1 MATDTLLDEARDLL
15 DDAVKLRRTLH
26 RQPEIG
32 LELPFAQERVV
43 EALDGLPLE
52 VTRGRSTTSVTAMLT
67 GSRPGPTIV
76 LRGDMD
82 ALPMPEDTGVEFASR
97 VNGTMH
103 ACGHDLHTSMLAGAA
118 RVLSA
123 RRDELAGRVLF
134 MFQPGEEGQ
143 HGARYMLEEGLLDVG
158 ADSPVDK
165 AFALHVTTMLPSGF
179 VGLKTGPMLASAD
192 VLRITVTGRG
202 GHASMPHAAL
212 DPIPVACE
220 IVQAIQTMITRRVD
234 VFDPAVVTV
243 AQIVSGTTS
252 NVIPETVFILGT
264 IRAVSER
271 TRSLVHDELRRVAE
285 GVATAHGATAA
296 VEIEAGYPVTIND
309 NDVASFASGVA
320 RDLLGDDKV
329 LTMPTPVMGAEDWS
343 YVLQRV
349 PGAMAFLGACT
360 PGLDPRTAPP
370 NHSNRVTFDE
380 AAMTAGIGLYAAVAL
395 RHLTS

>member
-43 EALDGLPLE
+43 EALDGLPLV

-82 ALPMPEDTGVEFASR
+82 ALPMPEDTGVEFAST
-97 VNGTMH
+97 VKGAMH

-123 RRDELAGRVLF
+123 RRGELAGRVLF

-143 HGARYMLEEGLLDVG
+143 HGARFMLEDGLLDVG

-179 VGLKTGPMLASAD
+179 VGLKAGPMLASAD

-202 GHASMPHAAL
+202 GHASMPHTAL
-212 DPIPVACE
+212 DPIPVACA

-271 TRSLVHDELRRVAE
+271 TRSLVHDELRRVSE

-309 NDVASFASGVA
+309 HDVASFASGVA
-320 RDLLGDDKV
+320 RDLLGDDHV

-360 PGLDPRTAPP
+360 PGLDPSTAPP

-380 AAMTAGIGLYAAVAL
+380 TAMTTGIGLYAAVAL
-395 RHLTS
+395 RHLAG

>member
-82 ALPMPEDTGVEFASR
+82 ALPMPKTRAWSSR
-97 VNGTMH
+97 PRSKGPCTRVVTISIRR
-103 ACGHDLHTSMLAGAA
+103 CSRAA

-123 RRDELAGRVLF
+123 RRAELAGRVLF

-143 HGARYMLEEGLLDVG
+143 HGARFMLEDGLLDVG
-158 ADSPVDK
+158 ADSPVDQ

-179 VGLKTGPMLASAD
+179 VRPEGGPDARIRRRLAYHGHRPGRSRIDA
-192 VLRITVTGRG
+192 LRGARPDPCRLRDRAG
-202 GHASMPHAAL
+202 DPNDDHA
-212 DPIPVACE
+212 
-220 IVQAIQTMITRRVD
+220 RRVD

-243 AQIVSGTTS
+243 TQIVSGTTS

-296 VEIEAGYPVTIND
+296 VEIEAGYPCTIND

-320 RDLLGDDKV
+320 LDLLGDDHV

-349 PGAMAFLGACT
+349 PGAMAFLGACM

-380 AAMTAGIGLYAAVAL
+380 AAMTSGIGLYAAVAL
-395 RHLTS
+395 RHLAG